1 MNRKLYKIIKLAA
14 VVACVLAFSGCSKA
28 DDDPRPVV
36 AVSIVPEQSFVDAV
50 AGSLVRTVT
59 LIPPGASPETFE
71 MSVVQ
76 RADLDKANLYF
87 SIGVQAE
94 DRIMRSLSGSTRV
107 VKLADACDASYP
119 SLDLGGR
126 RDPHVWLS
134 PSRGIAMVEAIRD
147 ELSALDPENKA
158 AYENN
163 ATSYIEQIAQVREQI
178 ASELEGV
185 KCRAFIVFH
194 PAFGYFADE
203 FGLEMI
209 ALEEDGKEATASHM
223 AEVID
228 LAREKGSRVIFYQA
242 EADSRQSEAFAEELG
257 IKAVKLEPLAYDYV
271 GNLKAMAD
279 AFKEALDE

>member
-1 MNRKLYKIIKLAA
+1 MNRKLFKMIKLAFA
-14 VVACVLAFSGCSKA
+14 LACVLALAGCSKA

-36 AVSIVPEQSFVDAV
+36 AVSIVPEQAFVDAV

-71 MSVVQ
+71 MSVIQ
-76 RADLDKANLYF
+76 REDLALANLYF

-94 DRIMRSLSGSTRV
+94 DRIMRSVSGSTRV
-107 VKLADACDASYP
+107 VKLADVCDQAYP

-134 PSRGIAMVEAIRD
+134 PSRAIAMVEAIRD

-158 AYENN
+158 VYESN
-163 ATSYIEQIAQVREQI
+163 AASYIEQIAQAREQI
-178 ASELEGV
+178 SSELQGV
-185 KCRAFIVFH
+185 KCRSFIVFH

-271 GNLKAMAD
+271 GNLKAMA
-279 AFKEALDE
+279 